1 MEDTQATHA
10 GRGQQVERMNLI
22 VCPLARCRAWRGG
35 GGGFGGRGVLKL
47 NNKTESAYWH

>member
-22 VCPLARCRAWRGG
+22 VCPLGRCRAWRGG
-35 GGGFGGRGVLKL
+35 GGGGGGGGGVGGV
-47 NNKTESAYWH
+47 